1 MLPIARITVAGL
13 ITGAMFASGTAAL
26 GGHRFV
32 VVNDNIMGGRS
43 TSQVESVGNSLRFTG
58 LINTNGGGF
67 ASCRTEAKVPP
78 GSKHVKLRVRGDGK
92 LYKFTLRDGLG
103 GPTFQHD
110 FLTSPSAANGESEE
124 HVLPLSEFLPSYM
137 GRMPAQPVPLDL
149 SQMAQAGFMLSLKTS
164 RGEPNPA
171 FGEGEFPFSLVVEDM
186 EFS

>member
-1 MLPIARITVAGL
+1 MLPLARIAVVGAL
-13 ITGAMFASGTAAL
+13 TGTAFATGTAAL

-43 TSQVESVGNSLRFTG
+43 TSQVEGAGDALRFTG

-67 ASCRTEAKVPP
+67 ASCRTEARVPA
-78 GSKHVKLRVRGDGK
+78 GAKHVKLRVRGDGK

-110 FLTSPSAANGESEE
+110 FRTSAGSGECEE
-124 HVLPLSEFLPSYM
+124 FVLPFASFLPSVM
-137 GRMPAQPVPLDL
+137 GRKPAYSVPLDL
-149 SQMAQAGFMLSLKTS
+149 AQMSQAGFMLSLKTS

-171 FGEGEFPFSLVVEDM
+171 FGEGVFPFALVVEEM
-186 EFS
+186 KFS

>member
-1 MLPIARITVAGL
+1 MLPIARITALGML
-13 ITGAMFASGTAAL
+13 TGAMFASGTAAL
-26 GGHRFV
+26 SGHRFV

-67 ASCRTEAKVPP
+67 ASCRTEARVPP

-110 FLTSPSAANGESEE
+110 FLTAPASNGESEE
-124 HVLPLSEFLPSYM
+124 HILPLSDFLPSFM
-137 GRMPAQPVPLDL
+137 GRMPPQPVSMDL